1 MDDTRRQ
8 TAEAEI
14 RKGAGTVHYRQAPDG
29 TVTMTVRPE
38 IWGPATIQAAQE
50 GLQRQGRGE
59 LIDVFTEAD
68 FPEPPSIHCDM
79 EQAWARVLAARDDLA
94 AAHNYDDGGT
104 GLRFERINAAQAA
117 AAKAEVAYQVFAQ
130 ADPERDYLIRH
141 NW

>member
-14 RKGAGTVHYRQAPDG
+14 RKGAGTVLYRQAPDG

-38 IWGPATIQAAQE
+38 IWGPATIEAAQE
-50 GLQRQGRGE
+50 GLRRQGRGT

-68 FPEPPSIHCDM
+68 FAEQANPQNEM
-79 EQAWARVLAARDDLA
+79 EQAWAAVLAARDDLA
-94 AAHNYDDGGT
+94 AAHDYDDGGT
-104 GLRFERINAAQAA
+104 GLRFERIDAAQAA